1 MFRAPRLQKLV
12 SCHVRGGER
21 RKCDLFECVC
31 VCVWRQRDT
40 VLTLSESQTAN
51 YKNPTATSPSVSPS
65 ASLYLTSFAL
75 PVSLSTSLRL
85 TCLTHSVFIY
95 LSISPPSYTNLDF
108 INKTPIEGGLNGG
121 RGEREGA
128 GKGRSREM
136 KAEGRGEELRGD

>member
-121 RGEREGA
+121 ERR
-128 GKGRSREM
+128 KGRSRKGKEQGD
-136 KAEGRGEELRGD
+136 ESRGER